1 MISEK
6 LIIFLTSWILE
17 NTEFDKKLDP
27 PKFFSLTQNEMSD
40 KACYSS
46 NNCKVKAYYI
56 KNDGIYFI
64 DELVPESKM
73 CDQSIILHEMIHHY
87 QKNSKRS
94 FDLDQ
99 RTLWTLQERQA
110 IYYQNL
116 FLISQKRKNDNK
128 GPENVLQCEGGSY
141 LDLQYQYKKSTQ

>member
-6 LIIFLTSWILE
+6 LIIFLTSWIIE

-87 QKNSKRS
+87 QKNSK
-94 FDLDQ
+94 DL
-99 RTLWTLQERQA
+99 
-110 IYYQNL
+110 
-116 FLISQKRKNDNK
+116 LILIKEHLDSSRKTSYLLSKFIPYFSKKKNDNK

>member
-1 MISEK
+1 MISK
-6 LIIFLTSWILE
+6 TLLFFLSTWIIE
-17 NTEFDKKLDP
+17 NTEFKKKIENPNLY
-27 PKFFSLTQNEMSD
+27 KLSQKEMAD
-40 KACYSS
+40 KACFSS
-46 NNCKVKAYYI
+46 DNCKVKAYYI
-56 KNDGIYFI
+56 KNDGIYYI
-64 DELVPESKM
+64 NDLIPEKKM

-110 IYYQNL
+110 LYYQNL

-141 LDLQYQYKKSTQ
+141 LDLQYKFKNSTQ